1 MKKDIVYVKMT
12 YSVMIKDAT
21 GKSIGGSRDIPV
33 TFTVKITGTN
43 WYITDKYEAA

>member
-21 GKSIGGSRDIPV
+21 GKSVGGSKDVPI
-33 TFTVKITGTN
+33 TFTVKRTGSN
-43 WYITDKYEAA
+43 WYITDKYEPA